1 MVVLQL
7 ATVLLEDLLMV
18 ALLAMKLVGWV
29 VVVERDMDMAD
40 MGSTDVTTTTIALM
54 KVVLDL
60 MMENDV
66 IIAITEMTLY
76 LMETGTEVLGR
87 GTFKMRWGSE
97 V

>member
-87 GTFKMRWGSE
+87 GTFKMVWGGE